1 MAGSWNKEDVKE
13 FINIL
18 KDTEKIDKELWKYNQ
33 FYIDTNAY
41 TSFKKGDIEAIKV
54 IQHVPSLYINS
65 IVIGELL
72 AGFSLGSRTQMNLDE
87 LNEFLTSPRVIFID
101 IDYNTADNYAK
112 IFKQLREKGKPIPT
126 NDLWIAASALQHD
139 LTLFT
144 YDKHFRFID
153 GLDAIQSIEY

>member
-1 MAGSWNKEDVKE
+1 
-13 FINIL
+13 
-18 KDTEKIDKELWKYNQ
+18 
-33 FYIDTNAY
+33 
-41 TSFKKGDIEAIKV
+41 
-54 IQHVPSLYINS
+54 
-65 IVIGELL
+65 
-72 AGFSLGSRTQMNLDE
+72 MNLDE